1 MTIQKR
7 KETKFKTREW
17 SIMSYYMEAK
27 NTKEMK
33 LFHCPIIYLKD
44 MDQEE
49 A

>member
-33 LFHCPIIYLKD
+33 LFHALKD